1 MYKRRSSLI
10 MALVGVSLS
19 VTTFFSYRIY
29 QTPRVELNLP
39 TSPDIQA
46 DLANLSEFNFWVKRR
61 HTRHLRLSD
70 NLELKTGSRSIP
82 IRLTSISYPS
92 LQPSKVRVGFELVN
106 PDDLESLLKHQRYV
120 LVGSG

>member
-19 VTTFFSYRIY
+19 VTTFFSYRLY

-39 TSPDIQA
+39 TLPDIQA
-46 DLANLSEFNFWVKRR
+46 EPANLSEFNFWVKRR

-70 NLELKTGSRSIP
+70 NLVLKTGSRSIP
-82 IRLTSISYPS
+82 IRVTSISYPS

-120 LVGSG
+120 LAVTG

>member
-39 TSPDIQA
+39 TLPDIQA
-46 DLANLSEFNFWVKRR
+46 DPANLSEFNFWAKRR
-61 HTRHLRLSD
+61 NTRHLRLSD